1 MCILRA
7 GLLEVSWV
15 LLLSLSMMLWAFP
28 MMESVWVV
36 LEDSESWVR
45 QDQKVHFELWD
56 LELFLCLSCLV
67 LA

>member
-1 MCILRA
+1 
-7 GLLEVSWV
+7 
-15 LLLSLSMMLWAFP
+15 